1 MNGEGRVTIIGRN
14 KVYKKREIKKIHTKK
29 TNKADKGRME
39 GKEQVEVFLQFFS

>member
-14 KVYKKREIKKIHTKK
+14 KVSKKWDKENTHTKQQ
-29 TNKADKGRME
+29 KADKGRME